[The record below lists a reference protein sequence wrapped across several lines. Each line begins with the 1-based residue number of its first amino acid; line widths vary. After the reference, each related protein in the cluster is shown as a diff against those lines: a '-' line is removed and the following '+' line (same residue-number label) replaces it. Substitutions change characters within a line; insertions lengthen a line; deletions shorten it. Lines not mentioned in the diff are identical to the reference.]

1 MNSINY
7 TLIFDCFYSLLKYL
21 TLYTQSWYDEYPK
34 RQTMTVVCLA
44 VRHYLICKDR
54 GKEEGRRAGGQE
66 GRRETDDCK
75 Q

>member
-44 VRHYLICKDR
+44 VRPSLSDLQRSR
-54 GKEEGRRAGGQE
+54 GKEEGDQEGRRAGGQE
-66 GRRETDDCK
+66 RDG
-75 Q
+75 